1 MLVISDTSP
10 IRALAPVLQ
19 QLTSELNF
27 FLSDELVKRILQNV
41 GEGGR
46 RRSRRLTFQEAW
58 KARFNALRTSRR
70 GH

>member
-41 GEGGR
+41 GEGPP
-46 RRSRRLTFQEAW
+46 
-58 KARFNALRTSRR
+58 
-70 GH
+70 